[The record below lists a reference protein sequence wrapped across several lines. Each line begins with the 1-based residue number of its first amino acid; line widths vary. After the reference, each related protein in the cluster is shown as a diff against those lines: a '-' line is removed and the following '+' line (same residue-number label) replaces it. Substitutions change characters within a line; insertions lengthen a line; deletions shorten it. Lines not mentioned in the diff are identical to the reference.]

1 MTNFKN
7 FKRSYSSSI
16 QLALLLGIGYED
28 AKKGNEVLN
37 RLCKSCIDSGYYSKQ
52 DKEAMKFELDVIKEV
67 LDAEINCKF
76 GM

>member
-1 MTNFKN
+1 MTNFEN
-7 FKRSYSSSI
+7 FKRSYFSSI
-16 QLALLLGIGYED
+16 QLALLFGIGYED

-37 RLCKSCIDSGYYSKQ
+37 HLCKSCIDRGYYSKR
-52 DKEAMKFELDVIKEV
+52 DKESMKFELDVIKEE